1 MPIDAHRRAI
11 LAHIGAHRVTIIQD
25 ETGCGK
31 SSRLPQMLL
40 DYGGSEVRKMVAQP
54 RRLAAHSLLQR
65 ARQSLP
71 PERRH
76 LVRMRMGHGVR
87 DEESGTRLW
96 YVMTGYLGEGL
107 VARRQHPHAGDG
119 QLLCV
124 LCHGERGA
132 GGRGDGIVSRRQRVG
147 RPWRSSR
154 RPRRWRAGPPHCRRM
169 AGRCTH
175 SYGCV

>member
-1 MPIDAHRRAI
+1 MPIDAHRRTI

-40 DYGGSEVRKMVAQP
+40 DYGGSEGQMMVAQP

-96 YVMTGYLGEGL
+96 YVITG
-107 VARRQHPHAGDG
+107 AGQSG
-119 QLLCV
+119 QLL
-124 LCHGERGA
+124 LIRMSLHA
-132 GGRGDGIVSRRQRVG
+132 D
-147 RPWRSSR
+147 RSSSD
-154 RPRRWRAGPPHCRRM
+154 GPQQRSVQVREKKEVTSC
-169 AGRCTH
+169 AH
-175 SYGCV
+175 SAHRL